1 MRVLLVGGTGFLGR
15 LLQRAL
21 AARGDEPW
29 VLTRQ
34 PVRGPGQLRWDP
46 SRGFADPASVP
57 DFDAVVNLAGAPIA
71 DRPWTRAR
79 RKVLWESRVDVTA
92 SLVAALA
99 SRPSPPRVYLG
110 ASSLGYFGDRGDDW
124 LDEEAPVGTGFLA
137 ELSQAWEEQH
147 AASER
152 ALGCR
157 PVWLRMTV
165 VLSNEGGAFPLLVR
179 PFQLALGG
187 WLGDGRQF
195 TSWIGDADAV
205 AAWLWAL
212 DRETARG
219 PLHATVPSPIPN
231 YDWVKALGRALHRPV
246 LTKAPKW
253 ALRGAL
259 GELADDLYLAS
270 IRARPAALERA
281 GFAFQEPEVDDV
293 FRRLVGGVEAPR

>member
-1 MRVLLVGGTGFLGR
+1 MKVLLVGGSGFLGG
-15 LLQRAL
+15 LLRQAL

-34 PVRGPGQLRWDP
+34 PARGPGQLRWDP
-46 SRGFADPASVP
+46 ARGFTDPASVP
-57 DFDAVVNLAGAPIA
+57 QLDAVVNLAGAAIA

-92 SLVAALA
+92 SLIAALA
-99 SRPSPPRVYLG
+99 ARPSPPRVYLG
-110 ASSLGYFGDRGDDW
+110 ASSLGFFGDRGDDW
-124 LDEEAPVGTGFLA
+124 LDEGAPVGAGFLA

-152 ALGCR
+152 ALACR
-157 PVWLRMTV
+157 AVWLRMTV
-165 VLSNEGGAFPLLVR
+165 VLSNAGGAFPLLVR

-187 WLGDGRQF
+187 WLGDGRQY
-195 TSWIGDADAV
+195 TSWIGDRDAV

-212 DRETARG
+212 DRAATRG

-270 IRARPAALERA
+270 IRARPAVLERS
-281 GFAFQEPEVDDV
+281 GFRFVEPEVEAV
-293 FRRLVGGVEAPR
+293 FRRLVGADGPPP